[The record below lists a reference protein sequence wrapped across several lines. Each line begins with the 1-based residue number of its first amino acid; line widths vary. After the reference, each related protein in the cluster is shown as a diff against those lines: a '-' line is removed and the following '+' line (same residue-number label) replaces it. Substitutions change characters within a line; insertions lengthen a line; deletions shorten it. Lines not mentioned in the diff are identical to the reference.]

1 MAKHKYKKLLSRLLR
16 EIVKLSQTLTR
27 QTWRWLW
34 RSFFVANRRRR
45 NQAGFVLPTVTMLL
59 LVVALVVGA
68 IMFRTF
74 TRTSQVIGQGQQQV
88 IKNAATPA
96 IERAKAKLEYLF
108 NDPNLEAGIPSEQR
122 LEELL
127 LTNTYTFLGEK
138 PVGNVV
144 ASNVLGSDVNITGTT
159 AWKFQTDA
167 DGDGVTSND
176 NPDPGDYTTIY
187 AILARSERDNATID
201 TDPAKKNKITYI
213 ATDKGR
219 ANNFIVRNGPLV
231 SQSGNANPNCP
242 VLVGG
247 NPVGWFNGTNS
258 ALVYKNFQVYAVT
271 IPNTLISAT
280 PTANGSIATIQYEQ
294 DRAFQRGN
302 KWGAWFRNDLE
313 IAPGPPFNWNGSIHS
328 QGNLVVRSQ
337 DGFRSFLISSP
348 NSCLLPLESNSQITL
363 RKDRAPG
370 VGGQLLTGQIRLN
383 DFNPGNA
390 SIDASIP
397 SNGDPATPILLQQT
411 SAGTYQSLDSVVA
424 GSSGQMNI
432 ATDPLTLQTRGISQ
446 PRTPSSSATWQPDTT
461 NFWGGKSPLT
471 QGGTPRVAP
480 AEKCA
485 PYVDDVYRADNRYG
499 PKPTYSAENFNS
511 ATGRCESPA
520 EGVYGQQ
527 IPAGTDRL
535 LTNDP
540 LPGDVLG
547 ENLGLDGY
555 WERRA
560 RNSGLRVIVG
570 QRLELGEPF
579 GWNVDRDNDNNFD
592 QAMYSPD
599 GVASPT
605 WAASRRNEARQYVTL
620 RDNLAAVQ
628 ATGVYY
634 YTFGDNTA
642 TTTVNEG
649 GYFPIA
655 FVATTVHPGSAKT
668 LEDSTTFK
676 KPVAAFK
683 TKTAANGGSNLFG
696 TDFGDTNN
704 EILSNFF
711 LGEGTNGWEFN
722 VVPGADQTETAFKNA
737 IAGGLPLRIALEN
750 LARFA
755 GDPAGAFPPT
765 QEASGSKIVHP
776 YPVLTMWGNFSN
788 LRNTLS
794 QLPATGSAATG
805 YDALS
810 IADKT
815 NLHTAAGTLGMLAY
829 NISYLQDFDYD
840 ANKSTSTL
848 LSDLNT
854 LLKNLSDN
862 NNANGEVKVNG
873 SNVEIYQ
880 GGTLITTAP
889 LPSGSTQ
896 APPEAYIAA
905 LEGQGAGAAAKLLH
919 LKEQVERD
927 RKFGFTET
935 PQTPGV
941 YQYTV
946 RPGASSFTYA
956 GVPYAAGTNIN
967 LGCDFSNPTDGG
979 TPSGNNYFGFGKPT
993 TDDAEQK
1000 FIRLAVSLC
1009 PTQPKFPSLYY
1020 IFPKYRHDHQG
1031 NSLNTGKAVPP
1042 GTPAPAAG
1050 SPADYY
1056 YLQPGNSAITVTPV
1070 PPAEPYVTDTYIVN
1084 TTNGVNR
1091 SVAYE
1096 VLVDNDNSGIE
1107 NGTENG
1113 IAEIALLPRAR
1124 ANWLLPN
1131 RAAGTSGT
1139 NTITDSTGASS
1150 PKIAV
1155 PFMDKAIFDGRE
1167 MMNVRLLDFDLDL
1180 LRSNIVAG
1188 SQDTWLPASGL
1199 VYAFREDAMRE
1210 DGIARPRLSTWQTY
1224 QNSWPTTGSDA
1235 GNPPATNRFNVW
1247 TPADPPLCQLQPDS
1261 TPITPATTYSCNP
1274 GNPLQGISPKP
1285 VDYYADP
1292 DRRPYGFR
1300 LRNGIDLRRVVNG
1313 TTNVDNPRGL
1323 SFISDNP
1330 VYIRGDFNPHS
1341 TNASVSNLLEEFK
1354 DIQLSS
1360 TSGYSNFYKRK
1371 DLETRFART
1380 GQNNDTWRQ
1389 AEIIADA
1396 VGILSGNFCDGT
1408 LQDGLRGV
1416 NTGCDNSIN
1425 SSYQNSHM
1433 NGVPSDLSADPLVPG
1448 YVCENP
1454 FDPRT
1459 GANRK
1464 GCDGPIKVFRNGDIK
1479 YMTAA
1484 TATPPSSVVPY
1495 TNYLNF
1501 SSNRYKTSATS
1512 GIGISN
1518 TAGPNWV
1525 NAVIVSGIV
1534 PSRNGQSNG
1543 GLVNFPRFLESW
1555 DGNRYAS
1562 STSST
1567 TQSLWFSGAMIQ
1579 LNFSNY
1585 ATAPWD
1591 QDAWEP
1597 GNNSA
1602 TGTQNI
1608 KYYTAPRRNWGY
1620 DVGLQYAPAGPVSRR
1635 MVTPAPERSE
1645 FYREPKA
1652 DDPYICLLRRAVGDP
1667 TAPNCN

>member
-1 MAKHKYKKLLSRLLR
+1 MAKHKYLKLLSRLLR
-16 EIVKLSQTLTR
+16 EIVKLIQTLTR
-27 QTWRWLW
+27 KTLRWLW

-45 NQAGFVLPTVTMLL
+45 NQAGFVLPTVAMLL

-74 TRTSQVIGQGQQQV
+74 TRTNQVIGQGQQQV

-108 NDPNLEAGIPSEQR
+108 NDPNLEAGIPAEQR

-127 LTNTYTFLGEK
+127 LTDPYKFQDEDR
-138 PVGNVV
+138 VDNVV
-144 ASNVLGSDVNITGTT
+144 ASSVLGSVGSGITGTT
-159 AWKFQTDA
+159 AWKFQT
-167 DGDGVTSND
+167 GDS
-176 NPDPGDYTTIY
+176 TTIY

-313 IAPGPPFNWNGSIHS
+313 IAPGPTFNWNGSIHS

-363 RKDRAPG
+363 RKDRSPG

-560 RNSGLRVIVG
+560 RNNGLRVIVG
-570 QRLELGEPF
+570 QRLQLGEPF
-579 GWNVDRDNDNNFD
+579 GWNVDRDGANGADRDLYPLVPPIAATETGTNTT
-592 QAMYSPD
+592 
-599 GVASPT
+599 PT
-605 WAASRRNEARQYVTL
+605 WAGTTRRNEARQYTTL

-642 TTTVNEG
+642 TTINEG
-649 GYFPIA
+649 GYLPIA

-668 LEDSTTFK
+668 LQDSTTFK

-810 IADKT
+810 IADKS

-829 NISYLQDFDYD
+829 NISYLQDFDY
-840 ANKSTSTL
+840 ANTSNQTL
-848 LSDLNT
+848 LTDLNT
-854 LLKNLSDN
+854 AL
-862 NNANGEVKVNG
+862 GKVTV
-873 SNVEIYQ
+873 S
-880 GGTLITTAP
+880 
-889 LPSGSTQ
+889 Q
-896 APPEAYIAA
+896 ASPEAYIAA
-905 LEGQGAGAAAKLLH
+905 LEADADNQALAKMLH

-927 RKFGFTET
+927 RWRGFDPNNGSGTGGYTCGLTE
-935 PQTPGV
+935 
-941 YQYTV
+941 
-946 RPGASSFTYA
+946 A
-956 GVPYAAGTNIN
+956 
-967 LGCDFSNPTDGG
+967 LGDKLP
-979 TPSGNNYFGFGKPT
+979 
-993 TDDAEQK
+993 
-1000 FIRLAVSLC
+1000 SLC
-1009 PTQPKFPSLYY
+1009 PTGPKFPSLYY
-1020 IFPKYRHDHQG
+1020 LFPKYSHNHLG
-1031 NSLNTGKAVPP
+1031 NPP
-1042 GTPAPAAG
+1042 AGVTVG
-1050 SPADYY
+1050 SPAV
-1056 YLQPGNSAITVTPV
+1056 QPATGAT
-1070 PPAEPYVTDTYIVN
+1070 AEPYVTDTYIYDDAN
-1084 TTNGVNR
+1084 KKGVNWNFN
-1091 SVAYE
+1091 YQ
-1096 VLVDNDNSGIE
+1096 VLDV
-1107 NGTENG
+1107 
-1113 IAEIALLPRAR
+1113 AEIALLPRAR

-1131 RAAGTSGT
+1131 RAAGTNKT

-1150 PKIAV
+1150 PDIAV

-1247 TPADPPLCQLQPDS
+1247 TPADPPLCQLQADS
-1261 TPITPATTYSCNP
+1261 LPITPATSYFCNP
-1274 GNPLQGISPKP
+1274 GNPSQGISPKP

-1313 TTNVDNPRGL
+1313 TTNVDSPRGL

-1330 VYIRGDFNPHS
+1330 VYIQGDFNPHS
-1341 TNASVSNLLEEFK
+1341 TNASVSNLLEEFQQ
-1354 DIQLSS
+1354 QLSS
-1360 TSGYSNFYKRK
+1360 IGYSNFYKRTN
-1371 DLETRFART
+1371 LETRFART

-1396 VGILSGNFCDGT
+1396 VGILSSNFCDGT

-1416 NTGCDNSIN
+1416 NTKCANSSSN

-1433 NGVPSDLSADPLVPG
+1433 NGVPSDLST

-1459 GANRK
+1459 AIVGGVAVAGTGTNRN

-1562 STSST
+1562 STSSST
-1567 TQSLWFSGAMIQ
+1567 KSLWFSGAMIQ

-1597 GNNSA
+1597 ANDSS

-1608 KYYTAPRRNWGY
+1608 KYYTAPLRNWGY

-1635 MVTPAPERSE
+1635 MVTPAPDRSE